1 MSVPVSASLFQ
12 VSVTKVAAGMADRV
26 LGALGGA
33 DVVGLAECVDA
44 GTDMKAAL
52 GAVRLVGADLFA
64 PHQLLGRPVHPRD
77 ATVIA
82 DSFAAFPTT
91 VEADHPQRGVAAW
104 RDWATASMLA
114 RTTGVAPP
122 TLDLGPPTA
131 ATVAELLGDHRHWR
145 DWSACAAQLSPLAL
159 PGLDC
164 PAVLAAVFN
173 GTRPLA
179 QGATRAL
186 LRRDFVTAAR
196 LVRWIA
202 LLASAGVRQ
211 PVDPFP
217 LVEQI
222 RLYGGT
228 GSRLALD
235 LAIARQILGL
245 EPA

>member
-1 MSVPVSASLFQ
+1 MSLPVNASRFQ
-12 VSVTKVAAGMADRV
+12 TSVTKVAAGMADRV
-26 LGALGGA
+26 LGALRGTDA
-33 DVVGLAECVDA
+33 IGLAECVGA
-44 GTDMKAAL
+44 GTDRKVAL

-64 PHQLLGRPVHPRD
+64 PHQLLGRPMHPRD
-77 ATVIA
+77 AAVVT
-82 DSFAAFPTT
+82 DSFAAFPTAG
-91 VEADHPQRGVAAW
+91 EAEPPRRSVAAW
-104 RDWATASMLA
+104 RDWATVSMLA
-114 RTTGVAPP
+114 STTGAAPS
-122 TLDLGPPTA
+122 TFDLGPPAVATA
-131 ATVAELLGDHRHWR
+131 AELLDDHQHWL
-145 DWSACAAQLSPLAL
+145 DWSAHAAQLSPLAL

-164 PAVLAAVFN
+164 TAVLAAVFN

-179 QGATRAL
+179 RGATRAL

-211 PVDPFP
+211 PVDPIP